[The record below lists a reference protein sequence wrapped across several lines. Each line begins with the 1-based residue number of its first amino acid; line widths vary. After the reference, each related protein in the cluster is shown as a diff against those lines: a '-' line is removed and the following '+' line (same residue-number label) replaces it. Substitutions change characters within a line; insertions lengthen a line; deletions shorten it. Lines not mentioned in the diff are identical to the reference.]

1 MQNYLIKQR
10 IFNLWR
16 SSFYIQNEAGEN
28 CFLVKSDV
36 RFLFR
41 LTIYDLNNNPL
52 IKIKKRYFRVF
63 PRYDVYSPEGKL
75 LFFVKSKFALFSKKA
90 KIQSQDSAYN
100 GLRIKGNILAWE
112 FDIEKDD
119 KVLARIS
126 KKLLRLSDTYTVQ
139 VADEENAVK
148 YLAIGIIMDCIHHRG
163 KSKYLGG

>member
-36 RFLFR
+36 SFLFR
-41 LTIYDLNNNPL
+41 LTIYDLNNKPL

-63 PRYDVYSPEGKL
+63 PRYDVYSPEGEL
-75 LFFVKSKFALFSKKA
+75 LFIVKAKFSVFTRKSKIKSKNPA
-90 KIQSQDSAYN
+90 YDGLKIN
-100 GLRIKGNILAWE
+100 GNILAWE
-112 FDIEKDD
+112 FDIEKGD

-126 KKLLRLSDTYTVQ
+126 KKLLRLSDTYTVSVSNEQ
-139 VADEENAVK
+139 DAVK
-148 YLAIGIIMDCIHHRG
+148 YLVIGIIMDCMYHRG
-163 KSKYLGG
+163 KSKFIGG